1 MSKKLFTVT
10 ATFDG
15 SLRKKIL
22 AEYQP
27 NFTNVYCFGTTWAY
41 GVQDDYPVPPGPLFF
56 TVWGHHRGDGH
67 EALVGE
73 ITRGSVNGEMLAI
86 RRPDDKL
93 VHITLSTMDG
103 VAPARSGDIDASRI
117 EIIDHEYRLSFE
129 IQMRIRPR
137 WVQNPTQLAA

>member
-56 TVWGHHRGDGH
+56 TVLGRHRGDGH
-67 EALVGE
+67 EALVGQ
-73 ITRGSVNGEMLAI
+73 IMRGSVNGELLAS

-117 EIIDHEYRLSFE
+117 EIIDPCLGFE
-129 IQMRIRPR
+129 IQMRMRPR
-137 WVQNPTQLAA
+137 WVQSPTRLAA